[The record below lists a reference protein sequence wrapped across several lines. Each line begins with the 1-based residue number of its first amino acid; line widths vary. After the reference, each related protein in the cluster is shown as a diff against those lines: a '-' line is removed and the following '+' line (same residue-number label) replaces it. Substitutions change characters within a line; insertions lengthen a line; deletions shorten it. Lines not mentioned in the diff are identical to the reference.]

1 MRIVCIWLIVSCY
14 LWGRNTGSV
23 GLPEEGSHEGGAIGD
38 ILQLGVYTFGQLL
51 TFTQGVVCDAS
62 VFGFQINSSLT
73 SCMAVGRNAWT
84 QRVLMEMLRQG
95 GSALHR
101 RNRLEMV
108 ILRLNCYGH

>member
-1 MRIVCIWLIVSCY
+1 MRIVCIWSIVSRY
-14 LWGRNTGSV
+14 LWGRDIGSA

-38 ILQLGVYTFGQLL
+38 ILQLGVYTFSQLL
-51 TFTQGVVCDAS
+51 TFTQGVVFDAGA
-62 VFGFQINSSLT
+62 FGFQINSSLT
-73 SCMAVGRNAWT
+73 ACRAVGRNVWT

-108 ILRLNCYGH
+108 ILRLNCYGY